1 MLQLNETAYPFPG
14 HYLGSVYPWAR
25 RLECRYERISSTFL
39 TSQGKEG
46 LLHLKGNIS
55 LRPHP
60 TSFAFFYQPRNI
72 HPMSSPLNQ
81 FFRIYTCKIQPPSDD
96 FLRNGEHHRRRSG
109 KPGGTTGPKT
119 REELALIPDTFWD
132 ILVIS
137 SKLPTRY
144 IVTLTSAL

>member
-55 LRPHP
+55 LQIFCIFTNQETFIQCHP
-60 TSFAFFYQPRNI
+60 LSINSAAYIQKKNQP
-72 HPMSSPLNQ
+72 S
-81 FFRIYTCKIQPPSDD
+81 SDD
-96 FLRNGEHHRRRSG
+96 FPRNGDHHRRRSA
-109 KPGGTTGPKT
+109 KPGGTTGPNT

-132 ILVIS
+132 IFVIS